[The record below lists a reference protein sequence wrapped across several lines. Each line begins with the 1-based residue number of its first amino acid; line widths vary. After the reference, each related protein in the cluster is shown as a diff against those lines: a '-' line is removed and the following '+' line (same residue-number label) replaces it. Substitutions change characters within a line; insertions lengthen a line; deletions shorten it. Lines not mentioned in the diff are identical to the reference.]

1 MFDNQLS
8 TALTA
13 FFFVEEKF
21 KMCVLK
27 SPKGPDIRTNLVLLS
42 QVALLTCLVSPA
54 VSRQQPPHSGHFNS
68 GRSVGRWM

>member
-8 TALTA
+8 TA

-54 VSRQQPPHSGHFNS
+54 VSRQQPHSGHFNS